1 MKILYIA
8 RGLGAEKNGAS
19 QVMKRNRDA
28 LRDIVGGKNLI
39 EYYLPRTNLKNVFI
53 SLVQFG
59 SYGVTKAE
67 ERKIL
72 AEVENTKPDY
82 VFIES
87 SSFGSLYKKLSGK
100 SLKSIC
106 FAHNLDTALA
116 RQEISSRNPLISWP
130 KYIST
135 YFNEKRAAKYADC
148 LICLNERDSLGFS
161 VMFGRKA
168 DVILPITFPER
179 TKDEIRPTDTSL
191 TPYYLFVGSDFFPN
205 VEGICWFITNV
216 APYVDVQFRIV
227 GSCCQNEMVKAL
239 SCPPNVT
246 LVGYADDIDEEYRN
260 AVGVIAPI
268 FKGSGMKTKTIEAM
282 SYGKSIFGTDEAFA
296 GIDCDYS
303 QIGGRCNTAEE
314 FVQALKRDSQQ
325 MMNEYSIRLF
335 SENFSNTYF
344 TNRLKSFLIR

>member
-8 RGLGAEKNGAS
+8 RGLGSEKNGAS

-28 LRDIVGGKNLI
+28 LREIVGSKNLI

-67 ERKIL
+67 ERKVL
-72 AEVENTKPDY
+72 AEVENCKPDY

-87 SSFGSLYKKLSGK
+87 SSFGSLYKRLSAK
-100 SLKSIC
+100 SMKSIC

-161 VMFGRKA
+161 EMFGRKA

-303 QIGGRCNTAEE
+303 QIGGRCNAADEYIE
-314 FVQALKRDSQQ
+314 SLNLQKIEYLNDYSFELFNSKYSDSSFIKILKK
-325 MMNEYSIRLF
+325 YL
-335 SENFSNTYF
+335 Y
-344 TNRLKSFLIR
+344 